1 MALQIEG
8 IGVAIP
14 ARSIE
19 QADAAEVARTFV
31 HESEGNLDVLPML
44 YRMTLVKRRG
54 SVLLEPSN
62 GKAFH
67 QTFYPPSR
75 SPVDRG
81 PSTAARMECYARE
94 APPLA
99 IESSRRALE
108 DAGAT
113 PGEIT
118 HLVTVSC
125 TGFVSPGV
133 EFALI
138 DQLGLSPAV
147 ARVNV
152 GFMGCHGALNALR
165 VADGL
170 AMTSPSAR
178 VLLCSVELCSLH
190 YSYGWDTGRV
200 VANALFA
207 DGSAA
212 VVASTA
218 VEQHEPW
225 RLAGCHSFV
234 LPDSPDEMTWRIGDH
249 GFEMTLE
256 SVVPDIISAHLE
268 GWVEDWLAQYGL
280 SVDDVGSWAIHPGG
294 PRIVAA
300 ATRTLGL
307 PESASAPALQV
318 LSEHGNMSSAT
329 VLFVLEQLRRTG
341 APLPCVAIGFGPG
354 LVAEAALF
362 M

>member
-62 GKAFH
+62 GKAYQ

-81 PSTAARMECYARE
+81 PSTAARMQCYALE

-99 IESSRRALE
+99 VESARRALE
-108 DAGAT
+108 DAGAS

-125 TGFVSPGV
+125 TGFVAPGV
-133 EFALI
+133 EFELI
-138 DQLGLSPAV
+138 RQLGLSPAV
-147 ARVNV
+147 ARANV
-152 GFMGCHGALNALR
+152 GFMGCHGALNGLR

-178 VLLCSVELCSLH
+178 VLLVSVELCSLH

-212 VVASTA
+212 IVASTA

-225 RLAGCHSFV
+225 QLAASQSLV
-234 LPDSPDEMTWRIGDH
+234 LPDSHDEMSWRIGDH

-256 SVVPDIISAHLE
+256 AVVPDIISTHLKSWLASWLE
-268 GWVEDWLAQYGL
+268 QHGLKVEDI
-280 SVDDVGSWAIHPGG
+280 GSWAIHPGG

-300 ATRTLGL
+300 ATRALGL
-307 PESASAPALQV
+307 PATASGPALQV

-329 VLFVLEQLRRTG
+329 VLFVLEQLRRSN

-362 M
+362 V

>member
-1 MALQIEG
+1 MTLQIEG

-19 QADAAEVARTFV
+19 QPDAAEVARNFV

-54 SVLLEPSN
+54 SVLLEPPN
-62 GKAFH
+62 GKPY
-67 QTFYPPSR
+67 QQSFYPAAR
-75 SPVDRG
+75 SPEDRG
-81 PSTAARMECYARE
+81 PSTAARMDCYAAE

-108 DAGAT
+108 DAGAS
-113 PGEIT
+113 PSEIT

-125 TGFVSPGV
+125 TGFTAPGV
-133 EFALI
+133 EFELI
-138 DQLGLSPAV
+138 RKLGLSPSV
-147 ARVNV
+147 ARTNV
-152 GFMGCHGALNALR
+152 GFMGCHGALNGLR

-170 AMTSPSAR
+170 ALTSPSAR

-212 VVASTA
+212 IVGSTA

-225 RLAGCHSFV
+225 RLVSCDSLV
-234 LPDSPDEMTWRIGDH
+234 LPETGDEMTWRIGDH

-256 SVVPDIISAHLE
+256 AVVPEIITDNLE
-268 GWVEDWLAQYGL
+268 PWLAGWLDCHNL
-280 SVDDVGSWAIHPGG
+280 SIDDIGSWAIHPGG

-300 ATRTLGL
+300 AARSLGL
-307 PESASAPALQV
+307 PKTASAPALQV

-329 VLFVLEQLRRTG
+329 LLFVLEQLRRNN